1 MTREV
6 LLETRLAV
14 HADLRSLIVSRRG
27 MHHIGAA
34 ATSPRSW
41 HGSSV
46 AVAPLVID
54 AGSVD
59 GMTSHEHSEVSA
71 GRPQRGCASA
81 RS

>member
-6 LLETRLAV
+6 FLETRPAV

-46 AVAPLVID
+46 AVAPLVIIVE
-54 AGSVD
+54 GVN
-59 GMTSHEHSEVSA
+59 GMDVA
-71 GRPQRGCASA
+71 
-81 RS
+81 